1 MATPKKGSGSKP
13 PEVPEELTSDTVGTT
28 MLNGSTFAGKE
39 LTYAEVDEL
48 AIFEGDIVLG
58 RAADM
63 QAPRGV
69 RDVAFGVVVMPASMR
84 WPNATVPYEI
94 DPAMPNQ
101 NRVTDAI
108 AHWETNTPVS
118 FVQRTSANAG
128 QFPNYVRFFAGSGCF
143 SSVGM
148 VGGRQDISLGSSCS
162 TGNAIHEIGHAVGL
176 WHEQSREDRDT
187 FVTINWAN
195 IDPSKVHNFDQHISD
210 GDDVGAYDY
219 GSIMHYPAT
228 AFSTNGQPTIVPT
241 QPGVTIGQRNGLSA
255 GDIAAIQQIYPT
267 GPVLPKHIR
276 DINIGGVKKVRDDNV
291 VVQPKKLRDDNL
303 GGVKK
308 LRDDNI
314 VVQPKKIRDDNIVVQ
329 PKKLR
334 DDNLGGVKKVR
345 DDNVVTVPK
354 SVRDITVGK
363 RIGDIPRPQ
372 RPGFDVNELLPF
384 ILSTPHH
391 AEAAGGYE
399 AAGAEDDPV
408 GQLLAAAE
416 AAQAAADALS
426 AAAVTLAG
434 LLDDGQGV

>member
-1 MATPKKGSGSKP
+1 MATPKKGSGSKQ

-276 DINIGGVKKVRDDNV
+276 DITIGGVKKVRDDNV
-291 VVQPKKLRDDNL
+291 
-303 GGVKK
+303 
-308 LRDDNI
+308 
-314 VVQPKKIRDDNIVVQ
+314 VVQ

-399 AAGAEDDPV
+399 AVGAEDDPV